1 MAPPTKKRKI
11 WNSLTIDMPN
21 ISIDLPSYETS
32 IPSFDMTG
40 EMTDVE
46 LTSKILKSVIP
57 ENYLDK
63 GSHGN
68 VYNYIFDGNT
78 HCVIK
83 FGDKSDSSMLNEIRV
98 LNKLKEIRKTNTR
111 CSNRIVDFCSS
122 SYNFFQ
128 SGYAFYIVLQYRGE
142 SLHKSLYD
150 YFELPE
156 KIKSLSNGLLES
168 IKCFHQMGFIHRDL
182 KPKNILKSDDDTLIL
197 IDFGSTAS
205 KSLETLDKIKDKDDI
220 TMLYS
225 SPLIENINNDNLF
238 LVGIFYDVWSML
250 LIITEMVIG
259 VNLYNKY
266 FEGYILAL
274 IISSLNSKDFLN
286 FINSLKIPEEY
297 KLKWNQ
303 LLECRDK
310 LERGVM
316 VNEDEL
322 YSVLVSPTEGGK
334 KRRKTRRKTRRK
346 RKKTKKRKI
355 NN

>member
-1 MAPPTKKRKI
+1 MEAPRKKRRI
-11 WNSLTIDMPN
+11 MNTLTID
-21 ISIDLPSYETS
+21 
-32 IPSFDMTG
+32 IPSDDTSVAPFDMTG

-46 LTSKILKSVIP
+46 LTSQILKSVSS

-63 GSHGN
+63 GAHGN
-68 VYNYIFDGNT
+68 VYNYIFDDNT

-83 FGDKSDSSMLNEIRV
+83 VGYVSDSAMSNEIAVLNE
-98 LNKLKEIRKTNTR
+98 LKEIREPNPD
-111 CSNRIVDFCSS
+111 CSNRIVDFCSN
-122 SYNFFQ
+122 SYNYFQ
-128 SGYAFYIVLQYRGE
+128 SGGQFFIVLQYRGG
-142 SLHKSLYD
+142 SLHISLYD
-150 YFELPE
+150 YFEDPD

-205 KSLETLDKIKDKDDI
+205 KSLETLDKIKYKDDV
-220 TMLYS
+220 TLLYS
-225 SPLIENINNDNLF
+225 SPVIRNINNDNLF

-259 VNLYNKY
+259 ENLYNIY
-266 FEGYILAL
+266 LEEFIPFYILTL
-274 IISSLNSKDFLN
+274 DSEDFLY
-286 FINSLKIPEEY
+286 FINSLKIPKEY
-297 KLKWNQ
+297 ELKWNQ
-303 LLECRDK
+303 LLKCRDK
-310 LERGVM
+310 LERDVM

-346 RKKTKKRKI
+346 RKKTKKKKKK
-355 NN
+355 